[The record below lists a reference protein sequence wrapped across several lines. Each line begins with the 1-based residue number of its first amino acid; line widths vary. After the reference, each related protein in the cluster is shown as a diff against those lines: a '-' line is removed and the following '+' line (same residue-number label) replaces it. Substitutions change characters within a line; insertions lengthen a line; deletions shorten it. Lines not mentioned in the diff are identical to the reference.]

1 MRVCVYIYN
10 IQIHSCMFIS
20 IGTMRWYDAI
30 LDNMIRSWCT
40 ITSYLLCIWD
50 CLHVLQESAAA
61 CNAMYLWVDLECL
74 YTIEFQCNLSV
85 YTTTYKHKHTHFIRI
100 CIHYMHATCVHVSMC
115 VCVRMCA
122 YVRTCIIYIYTV
134 SWIYIIYIIYR
145 YICIYNT

>member
-61 CNAMYLWVDLECL
+61 CNAMYLLVDLECL

-85 YTTTYKHKHTHFIRI
+85 YTTTYKHKHTHTLYT
-100 CIHYMHATCVHVSMC
+100 YMYTLYACHLRTWQY
-115 VCVRMCA
+115 VCMCA
-122 YVRTCIIYIYTV
+122 YVRVCAYVHNIYTLYLE
-134 SWIYIIYIIYR
+134 YI
-145 YICIYNT
+145 

>member
-85 YTTTYKHKHTHFIRI
+85 YTTTYKHKHTHTHFIRI

-122 YVRTCIIYIYTV
+122 YVRTCIIYIHC
-134 SWIYIIYIIYR
+134 ILN
-145 YICIYNT
+145 IYNIYNIYVNMYI